1 MLVFKTRACCILV
14 AGKNFIRG
22 KNVILGETPG
32 NNSATRTKFNTQ
44 IGVCKSS
51 LLGFTHTNPHAN
63 CRSCCWVIA
72 PRRSTTQLGY
82 GYPKMMIIPPAYVV
96 RKPYLR
102 QYLDTVSRIETND
115 TGYESLLKQLSY
127 AFKTVTIRVIDAE

>member
-1 MLVFKTRACCILV
+1 
-14 AGKNFIRG
+14 
-22 KNVILGETPG
+22 
-32 NNSATRTKFNTQ
+32 
-44 IGVCKSS
+44 
-51 LLGFTHTNPHAN
+51 
-63 CRSCCWVIA
+63 
-72 PRRSTTQLGY
+72 
-82 GYPKMMIIPPAYVV
+82 MIIPPAYVV